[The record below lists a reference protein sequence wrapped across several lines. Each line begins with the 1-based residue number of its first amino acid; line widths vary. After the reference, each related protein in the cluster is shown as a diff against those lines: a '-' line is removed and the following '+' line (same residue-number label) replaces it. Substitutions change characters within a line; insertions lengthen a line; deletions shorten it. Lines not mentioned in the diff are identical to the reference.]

1 MGGRTLADGKVAMEA
16 GMADEQPGRHPA
28 VSIVVPVYNAAR
40 YLPGLV
46 EACRAQEY
54 PNLRGVILV
63 DDGST
68 DGSRGVAKG
77 LDCTL
82 IEQSNGG
89 PAAARNTGWRNACG
103 EIICF
108 TDSDCLPPA
117 DWVENLVA
125 EYCSGEVA
133 GAGGT
138 YGIANPEYWLAR
150 CIHEEIIERH
160 AAMSSRVNYLGSF
173 NLSYR
178 KRVLEEVGGFDES
191 FLRASGEDNDLAY
204 RIVKCGYQLAFTRA
218 ARVMHHHPHRLLQY
232 LRQQFRHGYWR
243 MKLYRRHPDMSR
255 GDSYAGILDFMQ
267 PVMALLALPLVALS
281 FYRPIAYAAA
291 AVVAA
296 EFALQLPMAVR
307 IALRT
312 RRPGYLAFAPVTF
325 LRAYARG
332 AGLVYGVWR
341 FFILHKR

>member
-1 MGGRTLADGKVAMEA
+1 MGGGKPVAGKVAMEA
-16 GMADEQPGRHPA
+16 GKADEQQAKHPA

-54 PNLRGVILV
+54 PHLKEVILV

-68 DGSRGVAKG
+68 DGSRTVAKG

-82 IEQSNGG
+82 IEQSNSG
-89 PAAARNTGWRNACG
+89 PAATRNTGWRNARG

-108 TDSDCLPPA
+108 TDSDCLPAP
-117 DWVENLVA
+117 DWVKNLVA
-125 EYCSGEVA
+125 EYCSAEIA

-150 CIHEEIIERH
+150 CIHEEIIQRH

-191 FLRASGEDNDLAY
+191 FRRASGEDNDLAY
-204 RIVKCGYQLAFTRA
+204 RIVKRGYQIAFTRA
-218 ARVMHHHPHRLLQY
+218 ARVMHHHPHRLRQY
-232 LRQQFRHGYWR
+232 LRQQLRHGYWR
-243 MKLYRRHPDMSR
+243 MKLYSRHPDMSG
-255 GDSYAGILDFMQ
+255 GDAYAGILDFMQ
-267 PVMALLALPLVALS
+267 PVLALLTLPLIALS
-281 FYRPIAYAAA
+281 FFSPVAYAAA
-291 AVVAA
+291 AVVTA
-296 EFALQLPMAVR
+296 ELALQLPMAVR

-312 RRPGYLAFAPVTF
+312 RRPGYLAFAPMTF

-332 AGLVYGVWR
+332 AGLFYGVLR
-341 FFILHKR
+341 FFIFHKR